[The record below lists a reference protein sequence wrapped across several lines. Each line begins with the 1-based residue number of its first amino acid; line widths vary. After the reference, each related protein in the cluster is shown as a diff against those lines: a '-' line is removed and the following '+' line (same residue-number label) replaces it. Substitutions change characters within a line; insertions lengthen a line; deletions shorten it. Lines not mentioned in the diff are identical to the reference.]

1 MEFHGLKPC
10 EGEDVQ
16 LHLGRRR
23 VVSFALDRFNST

>member
-1 MEFHGLKPC
+1 LIEFHGLKAC

-23 VVSFALDRFNST
+23 REISFALRPL